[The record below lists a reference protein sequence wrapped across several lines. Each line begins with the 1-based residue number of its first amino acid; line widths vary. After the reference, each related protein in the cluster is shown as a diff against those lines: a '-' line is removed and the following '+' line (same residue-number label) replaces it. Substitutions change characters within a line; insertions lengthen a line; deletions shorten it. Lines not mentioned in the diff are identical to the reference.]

1 MRLLNDCEFGIE
13 GILPIWLIFS
23 DVTVLSLLPLYV
35 PNIGNDIH
43 RL

>member
-13 GILPIWLIFS
+13 GILPIWLTFS
-23 DVTVLSLLPLYV
+23 AVTLLLLLPLYV
-35 PNIGNDIH
+35 PNDIH